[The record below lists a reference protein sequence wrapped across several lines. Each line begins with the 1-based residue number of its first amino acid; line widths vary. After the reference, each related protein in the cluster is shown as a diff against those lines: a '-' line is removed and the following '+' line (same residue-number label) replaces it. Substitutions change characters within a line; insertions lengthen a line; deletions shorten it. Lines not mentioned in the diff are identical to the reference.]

1 MSDTVPPARDAARNA
16 AVRGGRPVAPFIGI
30 GMVLLLGYGAY
41 LHVERG
47 TAVRALAAQ
56 RLAQVPEVR
65 VTIARVDAEPI
76 SLDLPGET
84 APFETAA
91 IGARASGYIAR
102 RFVDIGMPVKA
113 GQVLA
118 VIRAPEL
125 DRQVARAEATLAQ
138 ARANLEL
145 ARVTARRS
153 RGLVGG
159 GAVSEQNFDVDRLTQ
174 QERGAEKAA
183 ADAALAEIAQRRD
196 YTTVTAPFDGVV
208 TVRRVEAGDLV
219 SADNPQAAPLFVVAR
234 TDTLRVRVHV
244 PQGEAPGVSDG
255 MPVEISVPD
264 RPRERFSGV
273 VARTGFALE
282 EGSRML
288 PVEIDL
294 DNRDGRLKAG
304 LYATIHFAM
313 ARPSPTIL
321 IPSEA
326 LIYEADGLSVA
337 TVDPTN
343 HVRLRKVAVGRD
355 FGDRL
360 EVKDGLPDGSRLII
374 HPPSSLREGSVVAP
388 LAGGPGEGA

>member
-1 MSDTVPPARDAARNA
+1 MSRGASSISGRRSRPARFWRSSAR
-16 AVRGGRPVAPFIGI
+16 RSWTGRSRAPRRLWRRPAPICNS
-30 GMVLLLGYGAY
+30 
-41 LHVERG
+41 
-47 TAVRALAAQ
+47 RAS
-56 RLAQVPEVR
+56 RP
-65 VTIARVDAEPI
+65 
-76 SLDLPGET
+76 
-84 APFETAA
+84 
-91 IGARASGYIAR
+91 GARAVSSAAGRSASRISTWIASR
-102 RFVDIGMPVKA
+102 SRS
-113 GQVLA
+113 
-118 VIRAPEL
+118 
-125 DRQVARAEATLAQ
+125 
-138 ARANLEL
+138 
-145 ARVTARRS
+145 ARRS
-153 RGLVGG
+153 RRRPTPPLRR
-159 GAVSEQNFDVDRLTQ
+159 SRN
-174 QERGAEKAA
+174 AA
-183 ADAALAEIAQRRD
+183 TIRPSPRPS
-196 YTTVTAPFDGVV
+196 TA
-208 TVRRVEAGDLV
+208 RRVEAGDLV

-244 PQGEAPGVSDG
+244 PQGEVPGVSDG

-313 ARPSPTIL
+313 PRPSPTIL

-337 TVDPTN
+337 TVDPAN